1 MSGLIS
7 QLPFVFEGI
16 SSRSFVILMLGGS
29 ALLAACLYGGISD
42 ANRSQER
49 YNRALTLWLAQCGKP
64 IEACAYD
71 WDNSYTLR
79 SIYAKR
85 SGASS

>member
-1 MSGLIS
+1 M
-7 QLPFVFEGI
+7 
-16 SSRSFVILMLGGS
+16 
-29 ALLAACLYGGISD
+29 
-42 ANRSQER
+42 
-49 YNRALTLWLAQCGKP
+49 WLHDCAKP